1 MASKAEIVKMITAIE
16 TSCENAFNYKT
27 DEQYDVLTGLW
38 YDCFKDY
45 PKEVM
50 WQAVKQAVMHSEYAK
65 QNWIGAVNKELQTL
79 IATPEKNDLQ
89 LWNELDG
96 TLYTVYDTSRYL
108 QYSQH
113 YEEASCCLN
122 KIYDGLSG
130 DIKLYVVNVS
140 ELIRLSE
147 LKYGEDDGT
156 AFNIERQSFLKRLP
170 DLRTHRTKRAQAE
183 QFMRLIGDNFGNL
196 MLPKI

>member
-50 WQAVKQAVMHSEYAK
+50 WQAVKQAIMNSEYAK

-89 LWNELDG
+89 LWDELND
-96 TLYTVYDTSRYL
+96 TLYAVYDTSKYL

-113 YEEASCCLN
+113 YEGASHRLN
-122 KIYDGLSG
+122 KIYDGLS
-130 DIKLYVVNVS
+130 DDVKLYVVNVN
-140 ELIRLSE
+140 ELIRISE
-147 LKYGEDDGT
+147 LKYGEEDKT
-156 AFNIERQSFLKRLP
+156 AFNIERQIFLKRLP
-170 DLRTHRTKRAQAE
+170 DLRAHRTERAQAE
-183 QFMRLIGDNFGNL
+183 RFMRLIGDNFGKSL
-196 MLPKI
+196 LPKT

>member
-79 IATPEKNDLQ
+79 IATPGKNDLQ
-89 LWNELDG
+89 LWNELND

-108 QYSQH
+108 QYEKH
-113 YEEASCCLN
+113 YEEASRRLQE
-122 KIYDGLSG
+122 IYDELST
-130 DIKLYVVNVS
+130 DIRLYVGNVS
-140 ELIRLSE
+140 ELIRIAE
-147 LKYGEDDGT
+147 LKYGQDDNIS
-156 AFNIERQSFLKRLP
+156 FNIERQSFLKRLP
-170 DLRTHRTKRAQAE
+170 DLRVHRTQRAQAE
-183 QFMRLIGDNFGNL
+183 RFMRLIGDNGTL
-196 MLPKI
+196 LPPKI